1 MVKRSDELADA
12 LRELASQRDRQL
24 HAAGFALSPERL
36 KCLRAAATSAFPVD
50 LALRRAAKMR
60 DVSLRAQTPALPLRI
75 ESTLA
80 SRLAAPR
87 AGWSSLDVSV
97 SPDSFGNW
105 RKVAAAAALLMVAAG
120 TLHFAQARKATRAS
134 RALSSEIA
142 SLPVT
147 QSIFEFP
154 AQETPRR
161 PGLVPSS
168 TAEDAQLSLRIGAID
183 LVALRP
189 SLLTLNQS
197 FLAERNS
204 ADEGLPLDLP
214 VQMLINSTAATP

>member
-1 MVKRSDELADA
+1 MDKRSDELADA
-12 LRELASQRDRQL
+12 LRELAGQRDQQI
-24 HAAGFALSPERL
+24 HAAGFALSSERL
-36 KCLRAAATSAFPVD
+36 KRLRAAAASAFPVD
-50 LALRRAAKMR
+50 AALRRAAKIR
-60 DVSLRAQTPALPLRI
+60 DGSLRAQPPALPLRI
-75 ESTLA
+75 ESALV

-87 AGWSSLDVSV
+87 ARWSLRDVSL
-97 SPDSFGNW
+97 SPESFGNW
-105 RKVAAAAALLMVAAG
+105 RKVAAAAALLMAAAG
-120 TLHFAQARKATRAS
+120 ALHFAQARKVTRAS
-134 RALSSEIA
+134 RALSGEIA

-161 PGLVPSS
+161 AGLVPSS